1 MTQAAQV
8 VLGLSGG
15 REHAAALAVDGRI
28 AAAAS
33 QSSVSDRDGS
43 SAAAHPGELP
53 LEAITA
59 CLNRAGLKVT
69 NITRIVIADER
80 LWTDDALSPSTG
92 KDEEAADAA
101 GAEMLAALRDV
112 RRERIGAAH
121 AAALEAIA
129 SPLST
134 VDAGA
139 PVIVIDASDSREGV
153 VFERS
158 EGGRLAAGRTIAGI
172 AAALTGARTATRA
185 LGLGPVLDL
194 DALHRLGRV
203 GGAAKPIPLTL
214 PSPLSGARVWQDEI
228 AAAFVWTDTDNTI
241 AVDQPRLDRA
251 IDAAR
256 QDIPGALDYAASAHL
271 AVQQRRQQLAAAV
284 VDALFLALASLFEAE
299 RRRASSRTVVAAGT
313 LFSQTTLNS
322 YLRDALGGNISF
334 SAVPEPAG
342 RAIGAALAPFEA
354 RTAPVTLALGPAYT
368 ETDLKNTLE
377 NCRLDYVYEPDW
389 SRLLTRVTGMLAR
402 GRVVAWYQGATDFG
416 PRSSGGRSILCDPS
430 NRYTRDNVNGYLL
443 RRALDHP
450 LPLALTPEA
459 AAECLEPACTA
470 PFTLQEAR
478 VRESFADKL
487 KGVLDASRVCPIHI
501 VQRAHAPELVDL
513 LEAYRQRTQV
523 PGLVHLTLAS
533 GGGPLAGTPRAAV
546 RTMFS
551 SAIDVL
557 VMGRFL
563 VMKDY
568 WLLRS
573 QVD

>member
-1 MTQAAQV
+1 
-8 VLGLSGG
+8 
-15 REHAAALAVDGRI
+15 
-28 AAAAS
+28 
-33 QSSVSDRDGS
+33 
-43 SAAAHPGELP
+43 
-53 LEAITA
+53 
-59 CLNRAGLKVT
+59 
-69 NITRIVIADER
+69 
-80 LWTDDALSPSTG
+80 
-92 KDEEAADAA
+92 
-101 GAEMLAALRDV
+101 
-112 RRERIGAAH
+112 
-121 AAALEAIA
+121 
-129 SPLST
+129 
-134 VDAGA
+134 
-139 PVIVIDASDSREGV
+139 
-153 VFERS
+153 
-158 EGGRLAAGRTIAGI
+158 
-172 AAALTGARTATRA
+172 
-185 LGLGPVLDL
+185 VLDL
-194 DALHRLGRV
+194 DALHRLARA
-203 GGAAKPIPLTL
+203 GGAAKVSAQAPE
-214 PSPLSGARVWQDEI
+214 SPAAAGSGPTWPHEI
-228 AAAFVWTDTDNTI
+228 AAACVWTDNDKTI
-241 AVDQPRLDRA
+241 AVDAPRLVRA

-256 QDIPGALDYAASAHL
+256 QGIPGALDYAGSAHL

-284 VDALFLALASLFEAE
+284 IDALFVALASLFEAE
-299 RRRASSRTVVAAGT
+299 RRRAGSRTVVAAGT

-322 YLRDALGGNISF
+322 SLRDALGGNIVF

-342 RAIGAALAPFEA
+342 RAIGAALAPFKA
-354 RTAPVTLALGPAYT
+354 RSAPVTLALGPAYT

-443 RRALDHP
+443 KRALDHP

-459 AAECLEPACTA
+459 AAECLEPACAA

-478 VRESFADKL
+478 VRNNFADKL

-501 VQRAHAPELVDL
+501 VQRSHAPELVDL
-513 LEAYRQRTQV
+513 LEAYRLRTQV